1 MKIGNFASKMV
12 MVVESG
18 FCKEI
23 ENLHILYLRVLKVYV
38 SRTSVFEKCWKIKER
53 TSVHL

>member
-1 MKIGNFASKMV
+1 MKIGNFASTMV

-23 ENLHILYLRVLKVYV
+23 ENLHVLYLRIESPKSV
-38 SRTSVFEKCWKIKER
+38 SRTSVFENFGR
-53 TSVHL
+53 